1 MLLMVVMALPW
12 MVWRG
17 DVEDEESVPSG
28 SVYSTTNHGTNER
41 TAAACSTWS
50 RVPRSLPPCQETQTY
65 INSLSRACLF
75 PASSQVGRRWSGP
88 NTHHRS
94 HGAHGLRFFPVLLPS
109 SPPFN
114 RSTPSKRLRGGG
126 VLLYLCMYS
135 WRKNSHRTAASNPE
149 GR

>member
-12 MVWRG
+12 MVWRRRRR
-17 DVEDEESVPSG
+17 ECAEWFRLLYYKPR
-28 SVYSTTNHGTNER
+28 NER

-65 INSLSRACLF
+65 INSLSRACLL